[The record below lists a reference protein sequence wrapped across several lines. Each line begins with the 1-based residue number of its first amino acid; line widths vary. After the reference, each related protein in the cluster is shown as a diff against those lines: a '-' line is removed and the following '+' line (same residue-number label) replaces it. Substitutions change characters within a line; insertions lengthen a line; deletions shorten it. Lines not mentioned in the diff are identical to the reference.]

1 MLLPSA
7 AVLCWTCEGDLC
19 CLSSGDLEDTLV
31 NDSINLIVF
40 FSHYMFMQ
48 WCSLSLYKHLS
59 LFLRRDLNMEVI
71 SVEYI
76 FAWEVVRS

>member
-1 MLLPSA
+1 MQLPFA
-7 AVLCWTCEGDLC
+7 AVLCWTDLC
-19 CLSSGDLEDTLV
+19 CLSSGDLEDALV

-48 WCSLSLYKHLS
+48 FCSLLRFKRLSLSLL
-59 LFLRRDLNMEVI
+59 RDLNMEVI

-76 FAWEVVRS
+76 FVWEIVGS